1 MADKPRV
8 SEEALLNA
16 YLTQDQLPNY
26 DEIITEDDTPVDNI
40 YSEKQQRLLTEAL
53 YASWAGPNGDG
64 RFLALANVGL
74 FYSVREPP
82 LVPDVLL
89 SVGVQAPPELWE
101 KRHRSYFVW
110 EYGKPPD
117 VVIEIVS
124 NRKGDEADEKLV
136 IYAGIGVSYY
146 VILDPDEHLRSGVLR
161 AFELRPTGYVRM
173 TDLRLAKIGLGLTLW
188 RGRYEGSEDLWLR
201 WCDLNGNLIL
211 TGAERAEAERER
223 AEAERER
230 AEAERERA
238 EAERQRAEAERE
250 RAEAERRRAEQA
262 ERQRDELAAQ
272 LEIERR
278 RIEAL
283 LRARNDPSTGAD

>member
-1 MADKPRV
+1 MEDKRKV
-8 SEEALLNA
+8 AEEAVLNG

-26 DEIITEDDTPVDNI
+26 DDIITEDDTPVDNI
-40 YSEKQQRLLTEAL
+40 YSEKQQRLLTEPL
-53 YASWAGPNGDG
+53 YASWCGPNGDG

-124 NRKGDEADEKLV
+124 NRKGGEDDQKLAL
-136 IYAGIGVSYY
+136 YASIGVSYY
-146 VILDPDEHLRSGVLR
+146 IILDPDEHLRSGVLR
-161 AFELRPTGYVRM
+161 AFELHPAGYARM
-173 TDLRLAKIGLGLTLW
+173 SDLRLAKIGLGLTLW
-188 RGRYEGSEDLWLR
+188 RGKYEGAEDLWLR
-201 WCDLNGNLIL
+201 WCDVRGDLIP
-211 TGAERAEAERER
+211 TGA
-223 AEAERER
+223 
-230 AEAERERA
+230 ERA
-238 EAERQRAEAERE
+238 EAERQRAEAERQ
-250 RAEAERRRAEQA
+250 RAEQA
-262 ERQRDELAAQ
+262 ERQRDELLAQ

-278 RIEAL
+278 RVQEL
-283 LRARNDPSTGAD
+283 LRGQQSSAIAQD

>member
-1 MADKPRV
+1 MADTPKV
-8 SEEALLNA
+8 SEEALVNA
-16 YLTQDQLPNY
+16 YLTQEQLPNY
-26 DEIITEDDTPVDNI
+26 DDITTEDDTPVDNI

-53 YASWAGPNGDG
+53 YASWGGPNGDG

-117 VVIEIVS
+117 VAIEIVS
-124 NRKGDEADEKLV
+124 NRKGGEDDEKLK

-146 VILDPDEHLRSGVLR
+146 VILDPDEHLRNGVLR

-173 TDLRLAKIGLGLTLW
+173 TDLRLAKISLGLTLW
-188 RGRYEGSEDLWLR
+188 RGRYEGAEDLWLR
-201 WCDLNGNLIL
+201 WCDLDGNLIL
-211 TGAERAEAERER
+211 TGAERAEAERQ
-223 AEAERER
+223 
-230 AEAERERA
+230 RA
-238 EAERQRAEAERE
+238 EAERQ
-250 RAEAERRRAEQA
+250 RAEQA

-283 LRARNDPSTGAD
+283 LRGQNPSSAGPD

>member
-1 MADKPRV
+1 MADKRKV
-8 SEEALLNA
+8 SEEALLNS

-53 YASWAGPNGDG
+53 YASWSGPNGDG

-124 NRKGDEADEKLV
+124 NRKGGEDDEKLV
-136 IYAGIGVSYY
+136 TYAGIGVSYY

-173 TDLRLAKIGLGLTLW
+173 TDLRLTKIGLGLTLW
-188 RGRYEGSEDLWLR
+188 RGKYEGTEDLWLR
-201 WCDLNGNLIL
+201 WCDLSGNLIL
-211 TGAERAEAERER
+211 TGAERAEV
-223 AEAERER
+223 
-230 AEAERERA
+230 
-238 EAERQRAEAERE
+238 ERE
-250 RAEAERRRAEQA
+250 RAEAERRRAEAERQRAEQA

-283 LRARNDPSTGAD
+283 LRGQSDPSARTD